1 MPSWLR
7 KGKKNNT
14 QSKNHDEEEINQ
26 LSQVSNSM
34 ADDTQPDDADP
45 SGEAHIS
52 LILKELQDFRKDS
65 CQQLNGIKLK
75 VFYDDNPVVYNSAEE
90 AAADMVK
97 RGITVTVLKNPS
109 SLLDQINRL
118 TWEPSRKRGDQL
130 HPSSKQHFKERLRGF
145 RHRDI

>member
-45 SGEAHIS
+45 SGEAHI
-52 LILKELQDFRKDS
+52 KWRKQRNELTRPRPGS
-65 CQQLNGIKLK
+65 IHG
-75 VFYDDNPVVYNSAEE
+75 
-90 AAADMVK
+90 
-97 RGITVTVLKNPS
+97 
-109 SLLDQINRL
+109 NRWYL
-118 TWEPSRKRGDQL
+118 A
-130 HPSSKQHFKERLRGF
+130 
-145 RHRDI
+145 